1 MIIDIG
7 EKVCIIERRYF
18 TEDPIRFFTGQIL
31 ASSENAIRLQGH
43 VWVYDMMKGLT
54 RKPERRERIIYP
66 NDRTNINI
74 IPKDIDTDELQVI
87 MVPGKGLCVTDGKEF
102 SLDISEFGLSK

>member
-18 TEDPIRFFTGQIL
+18 VEDPVRFFTGQIL
-31 ASSENAIRLQGH
+31 ASSENALRLKGY

-54 RKPERRERIIYP
+54 RKPELRERIIYP
-66 NDRTNINI
+66 NDRTNINV
-74 IPKDIDTDELQVI
+74 IPKDIDIDELQV
-87 MVPGKGLCVTDGKEF
+87 VLVSGKGLCVTDGKEF